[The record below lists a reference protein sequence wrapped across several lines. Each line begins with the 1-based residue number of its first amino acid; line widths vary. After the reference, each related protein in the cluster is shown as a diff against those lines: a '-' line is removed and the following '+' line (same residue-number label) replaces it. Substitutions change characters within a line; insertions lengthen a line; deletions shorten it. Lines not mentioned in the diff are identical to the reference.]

1 MKNPFKKKTAPEA
14 PPVPTMAELTAEVQH
29 LSVGLVQRLRA
40 INKMNRDCQGIS
52 ARLDEL
58 DNLIK
63 QRKELDNAK
72 DNHAAKSGP
81 ETK

>member
-1 MKNPFKKKTAPEA
+1 MKNPFKKKEVKEA
-14 PPVPTMAELTAEVQH
+14 PSVPPMSELVAEVQH

-58 DNLIK
+58 DNLIT
-63 QRKELDNAK
+63 QRKELDAK
-72 DNHAAKSGP
+72 DNNAAKSGP